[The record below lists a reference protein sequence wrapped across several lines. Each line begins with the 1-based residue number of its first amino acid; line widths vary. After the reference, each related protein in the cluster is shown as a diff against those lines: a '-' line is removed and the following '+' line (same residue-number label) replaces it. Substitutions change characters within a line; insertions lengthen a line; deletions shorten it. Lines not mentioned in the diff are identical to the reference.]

1 MTTKK
6 RYAILTADD
15 WEVLVD
21 EDGDVIEEHHHVP
34 LSTIL
39 RAVGAPPVPYVSL
52 SDKQDQKL
60 SDQGAIGD
68 VASFDA
74 KLLREVKRRIAAAR
88 REEVSS

>member
-1 MTTKK
+1 MTGK
-6 RYAILTADD
+6 RYALIKADD
-15 WEVLVD
+15 WEALVD
-21 EDGDVIEEHHHVP
+21 EDGEVVSEHHHVD

-39 RAVGAPPVPYVSL
+39 RAVGAPPVPSVWL
-52 SDKQDQKL
+52 SDKQSQKL
-60 SDQGAIGD
+60 SDRGAIGD